1 MCSVNTTNS
10 LPIMYQ
16 IHETGRSSS
25 SPSTSPHVQH
35 GMHSSIVT
43 PLHIFLVCCLWS
55 IRYRVTYTGLQVT
68 CNHLATLESCVC
80 YSQQLC
86 CSGLFFCFFVRLF
99 VRRTLWV
106 PVHYDENW
114 QVQSRQKPKLLKLWF
129 LHIHILS
136 LLMANNSAADSK
148 GDERSQWE
156 MPFSRCSSSETPE
169 PIFKKL
175 HSWLS
180 RLPHLTYK
188 HLDQSPQRRVCASVK
203 LSPSGVYFLFFFVSC
218 SSQKVRP
225 LYR

>member
-1 MCSVNTTNS
+1 MYSTECIPPSS
-10 LPIMYQ
+10 L
-16 IHETGRSSS
+16 HCTSS
-25 SPSTSPHVQH
+25 
-35 GMHSSIVT
+35 
-43 PLHIFLVCCLWS
+43 WS
-55 IRYRVTYTGLQVT
+55 AACGQYDTASRTQVYKSQVT
-68 CNHLATLESCVC
+68 ISLHWKVVSVILSNFVVV
-80 YSQQLC
+80 
-86 CSGLFFCFFVRLF
+86 GCFWSVHLF

-106 PVHYDENW
+106 PVHYDDNW

-148 GDERSQWE
+148 GDERSEWE

-188 HLDQSPQRRVCASVK
+188 HLDQSPQRRVCANVK

-218 SSQKVRP
+218 SPQKVRP